1 MISKRGME
9 TADTFRDLVHS
20 VRSPRVYFM
29 DGEIVCAP
37 VHDKELYLALLREAE
52 RLVFRQDEPDLQII
66 CDYGTRSLLE
76 SPAAIADRARRM
88 IVLVGPGDRDTGSDA
103 GVKYV
108 PFRLPLI
115 DGDSLLL
122 MISSNVSLAL
132 FASGS
137 VSVGESHAAQR
148 FLGGWTVQ
156 RSTVLHMAQALLGP
170 EVAASLPAGV
180 LTDQTADR
188 ISSTAMRLTALHA
201 SALESR
207 EQDIYAQRDDLL
219 SVLDI
224 LKAISSKEKA
234 HDILFVFVEQIARII
249 DVKRCSIV
257 CVSEGGRMAQVLA
270 SHDDANVCEWTLPI
284 ARYPELNLVLETGRK
299 VVINDVHRDPLTME
313 YSAFFRRAGIDALL
327 VLPFVQRDS
336 QFGTLILRAAR
347 AERPFSLREISFFE
361 IVAEAAASALEKA
374 HLVDRIQQANRRL
387 EQLAI
392 TDPLTGLYNRRY
404 FFERLEQE
412 FARARRYGNP
422 LSCLILDVDNFKQLN
437 DQWGH
442 LTGDAVLREMARRIQ
457 QSIRRVD
464 LPARYGGEEFVILL
478 PQTDLSGAMV
488 EAERIRQT
496 IGGTP
501 FPELPDHT
509 QVTVSVGIAALDDT
523 VNSVEDLIRQADNA
537 LYRAKSEGKNRCVT
551 AGNRRS

>member
-1 MISKRGME
+1 MTIEQGLDL
-9 TADTFRDLVHS
+9 AGTFRDLVHS
-20 VRSPRVYFM
+20 VRSPHVFFM

-37 VHDKELYLALLREAE
+37 VHDRELYLALLREAE
-52 RLVFRQDEPDLQII
+52 HLVFRQDEPDLQVI

-76 SPAAIADRARRM
+76 SPAAVADKARRM
-88 IVLVGPGDRDTGSDA
+88 IVLVGPGEREVPDEA
-103 GVKYV
+103 GIQYV
-108 PFRLPLI
+108 PSRLPLI
-115 DGDSLLL
+115 DGDSLFL

-137 VSVGESHAAQR
+137 VHIGVSPAAHR

-170 EVAASLPAGV
+170 ESAAALPVGV
-180 LTDQTADR
+180 VTDQTADR

-207 EQDIYAQRDDLL
+207 EQDINAQRDDLL

-224 LKAISSKEKA
+224 LKAISSKDKA

-249 DVKRCSIV
+249 EVKRCSIV
-257 CVSEGGRMAQVLA
+257 CVSEGGKLAQVLA
-270 SHDDANVCEWTLPI
+270 SHDDANVCDWTLPI
-284 ARYPELNLVLETGRK
+284 DRYPELKLALETGRK

-327 VLPFVQRDS
+327 VLPFVRRDS

-347 AERPFSLREISFFE
+347 AERSFSLREISFFE

-404 FFERLEQE
+404 FFERLDQE
-412 FARARRYGNP
+412 IARARRYGLP
-422 LSCLILDVDNFKQLN
+422 LSCLMLDVDDFKQLN
-437 DQWGH
+437 DRWGH
-442 LTGDAVLREMARRIQ
+442 LVGDAVLREIARRIQ

-478 PQTDLSGAMV
+478 PQTDLSGAVV

-496 IGGTP
+496 ICGAS
-501 FPELPDHT
+501 FPDLPVDRP
-509 QVTVSVGIAALDDT
+509 VTVSIGIAALDGT
-523 VNSVEDLIRQADNA
+523 VNTVEDLVRRADDA

-551 AGNRRS
+551 A

>member
-1 MISKRGME
+1 MTELRE
-9 TADTFRDLVHS
+9 TDSANTFRDLVDA
-20 VRSPRVYFM
+20 VRSPRAFFM

-37 VHDKELYLALLREAE
+37 VHDKEVFLALLREAE
-52 RLVFRQDEPDLQII
+52 HLVFRQDEPDLQVI
-66 CDYGTRSLLE
+66 CDYGTRGLLD
-76 SPAAIADRARRM
+76 SPSAIVDKARRM
-88 IVLVGPGDRDTGSDA
+88 IVLVGPEDREIPREP
-103 GVKYV
+103 GVQYV
-108 PFRLPLI
+108 PSRLPLI
-115 DGDSLLL
+115 DGDSLFL

-132 FASGS
+132 FASGCLH
-137 VSVGESHAAQR
+137 VETEGHEMRR

-156 RSTVLHMAQALLGP
+156 RSTVLHMAQALLDS
-170 EVAASLPAGV
+170 ETASSLPVSMVTA
-180 LTDQTADR
+180 QTADR

-207 EQDIYAQRDDLL
+207 EQDINAQRDDLL

-257 CVSEGGRMAQVLA
+257 CISEGGRMAQVLA
-270 SHDDANVCEWTLPI
+270 SHDDSNVCDWTLPI
-284 ARYPELNLVLETGRK
+284 DRYPELKLALETGRK

-313 YSAFFRRAGIDALL
+313 YSPFFRRAGIDALL

-336 QFGTLILRAAR
+336 EFGTLALRAAR
-347 AERPFSLREISFFE
+347 AGRPFSLREISFFE

-392 TDPLTGLYNRRY
+392 TDPLTGIYNRRY

-412 FARARRYGNP
+412 VARSIRYGTP
-422 LSCLILDVDNFKQLN
+422 LSCLMMDVDDFKKLN
-437 DQWGH
+437 DRWGH
-442 LTGDAVLREMARRIQ
+442 LTGDSVLREIARRIQ

-464 LPARYGGEEFVILL
+464 IPARYGGEEFVLLL
-478 PQTDLSGAMV
+478 PQTDLAGAVV
-488 EAERIRQT
+488 EAERIRKT
-496 IGGTP
+496 VADTP
-501 FPELPDHT
+501 FPDLPKEIR
-509 QVTVSVGIAALDDT
+509 VTVSIGVATLSDD
-523 VNSVEDLIRQADNA
+523 IRSAEELVRSADDA
-537 LYRAKSEGKNRCVT
+537 LYKAKSEGKNRCVT
-551 AGNRRS
+551 A

>member
-1 MISKRGME
+1 MQHERGLE
-9 TADTFRDLVHS
+9 LADTFRDLVHS
-20 VRSPRVYFM
+20 VRSPRVFFM

-37 VHDKELYLALLREAE
+37 VHDKELFLALLREAE
-52 RLVFRQDEPDLQII
+52 HLVFRQDEPDLQVI
-66 CDYGTRSLLE
+66 CDYGTRGLLE
-76 SPAAIADRARRM
+76 SPAAVAERARRM
-88 IVLVGPGDRDTGSDA
+88 IVLVGSGDRDAPHEPGTQ
-103 GVKYV
+103 YV
-108 PFRLPLI
+108 PCRLPLI
-115 DGDSLLL
+115 DGDRLFL

-132 FASGS
+132 FASGEARPE
-137 VSVGESHAAQR
+137 GESAGRR

-156 RSTVLHMAQALLGP
+156 RSTVLHMAQALLDA
-170 EVAASLPAGV
+170 ETASTLPVGV
-180 LTDQTADR
+180 VTAQTADR

-207 EQDIYAQRDDLL
+207 EQDINAQRDDLL

-249 DVKRCSIV
+249 EVKRCSIV
-257 CVSEGGRMAQVLA
+257 CVSEGGKMAQVLA
-270 SHDDANVCEWTLPI
+270 SHDDANVCDWTLPI
-284 ARYPELNLVLETGRK
+284 DRYPELKLALETGRK

-336 QFGTLILRAAR
+336 EFGTLILRAAR

-404 FFERLEQE
+404 FFERLDQE
-412 FARARRYGNP
+412 VARARRYGTP
-422 LSCLILDVDNFKQLN
+422 LSCLMLDVDDFKKLN
-437 DQWGH
+437 DRWGH
-442 LTGDAVLREMARRIQ
+442 LTGDAVLREIARRIQ

-478 PQTDLSGAMV
+478 PQTDLEGARV
-488 EAERIRQT
+488 EAERIRRSV
-496 IGGTP
+496 GDTP
-501 FPELPDHT
+501 FPDLPDGEN
-509 QVTVSVGIAALDDT
+509 VTVSIGIAALNEAVTSAEELVRLADD
-523 VNSVEDLIRQADNA
+523 A

-551 AGNRRS
+551 A